1 MNFTAG
7 LRKCIKADLEWQQA
21 VEWAESIHPGW
32 VYLATQEQRPELQEM
47 YRNKILE
54 AYRKE
59 RGG

>member
-1 MNFTAG
+1 MTFRDRIRAWF
-7 LRKCIKADLEWQQA
+7 EWQRA

-32 VYLATQEQRPELQEM
+32 VILAIQEKRPNLQEM

-59 RGG
+59 RGE